1 MFETLYDYINYG
13 YLKNINQ
20 DILQEAKYYGLK
32 DLIKNW
38 NPNRTM
44 IVEVKKEEI
53 KAEQVKNVNPKKSG
67 ALMKLV
73 RAILKI
79 FGL

>member
-13 YLKNINQ
+13 YLKNINE
-20 DILQEAKYYGLK
+20 DMLQEAKYYGLK

-38 NPNRTM
+38 KPNRMT
-44 IVEVKKEEI
+44 IVEVKKEEP
-53 KAEQVKNVNPKKSG
+53 VKNVNPKKSG
-67 ALMKLV
+67 ALMKLF